1 MLNLTT
7 KRKKVYDLL
16 KKATK
21 PLSVQ
26 DIYDNLNDA
35 TINLST
41 VYRAIEYFENY
52 NLLLKFHFSSKNYYF
67 LNEDKNHDH
76 YFICTSCLLIQ
87 KVPCNMKEVLSNLKL
102 DNDFTITNHEMNV
115 YGLCNKCH

>member
-7 KRKKVYDLL
+7 KRKKVYNLL
-16 KKATK
+16 KEVTK

-26 DIYDNLNDA
+26 DIYNSLNDE

-41 VYRAIEYFENY
+41 IYRSIEYFEDF
-52 NLLLKFHFSSKNYYF
+52 NLLLKFHFNNKNYYF
-67 LNEDKNHDH
+67 LNEDKKHDH
-76 YFICTSCLLIQ
+76 YFICTSCLLMQ
-87 KVPCNMKEVLSNLKL
+87 MVPCNMKEVLSNLKL